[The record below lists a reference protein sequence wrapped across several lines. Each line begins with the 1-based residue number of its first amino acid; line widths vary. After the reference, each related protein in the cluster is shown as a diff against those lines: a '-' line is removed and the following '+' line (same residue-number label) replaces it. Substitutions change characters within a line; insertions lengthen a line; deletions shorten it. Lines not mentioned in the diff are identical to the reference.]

1 MGIVW
6 WSGYLETNIN
16 VKTMDKIKTTHVG
29 SLPRSKKLSEILFKK
44 DKNEL
49 FDQGELDKIIE
60 EDVNKIVKKQ
70 IDIGIDIISDGE
82 MSKISY
88 ATYVKDRLH
97 GFSGESERRAP
108 KDLDDFP
115 SYKEK
120 IAKSGGT
127 PTYTRPCCT
136 ADLKIKDTKSLT
148 KDISNLKSALKKNNH
163 SQGFINSASPG
174 VISNFLPNKFYKND
188 DKYLEAL
195 SKMMKTEYDEIT
207 KNDLLLQIDCPD
219 LALARHMTFKNVS
232 DEEFLVRAEKQIECL
247 NEAIK
252 DIDASKLRMHICWG
266 NYEGPHIHDIGLEKI
281 LPIALKANI
290 QTYLIEASNPR
301 HAHEWQVFE
310 NIKLPNDKVIVPG
323 VIDSTSNFIEHE
335 ELVKNRI
342 IQYSKVID
350 KNQLMAGSDCGFS
363 TFAGFGNVDENIV
376 YKKFESLVA
385 GAELA
390 SNAI

>member
-1 MGIVW
+1 MG
-6 WSGYLETNIN
+6 
-16 VKTMDKIKTTHVG
+16 KIKTTHVG

-44 DKNEL
+44 DKNEQINQ
-49 FDQGELDKIIE
+49 DELDKIIE

-163 SQGFINSASPG
+163 SQAFINSASPG

-188 DKYLEAL
+188 DDYLQIL
-195 SKMMKTEYDEIT
+195 SKMMKSEYEEIT
-207 KNDLLLQIDCPD
+207 NNDLLLQIDCPD

-252 DIDASKLRMHICWG
+252 DIDSTKLRIHICWG

-281 LPIALKANI
+281 LPIALKANV

-301 HAHEWQVFE
+301 HAHEWKVFE

-323 VIDSTSNFIEHE
+323 VIDSTSNFVEHE

-350 KNQLMAGSDCGFS
+350 KEKLMAGSDCGFS

>member
-1 MGIVW
+1 MV
-6 WSGYLETNIN
+6 
-16 VKTMDKIKTTHVG
+16 KIKTTHVG

-44 DKNEL
+44 DKNEQ
-49 FDQGELDKIIE
+49 FNQDELDKIIE
-60 EDVNKIVKKQ
+60 EEVNKIVKKQ

-163 SQGFINSASPG
+163 SQAFINSASPG

-188 DKYLEAL
+188 DDYLQIL
-195 SKMMKTEYDEIT
+195 SKMMKSEYEEIT
-207 KNDLLLQIDCPD
+207 NNDLLLQIDCPD

-252 DIDASKLRMHICWG
+252 DIDSTKLRIHICWG

-281 LPIALKANI
+281 LPIALKANV

-301 HAHEWQVFE
+301 HAHEWKVFE
-310 NIKLPNDKVIVPG
+310 NIKLPDDKVIVPG
-323 VIDSTSNFIEHE
+323 VIDSTSNFVEHE

-350 KNQLMAGSDCGFS
+350 KEKLMAGSDCGFS

>member
-1 MGIVW
+1 
-6 WSGYLETNIN
+6 
-16 VKTMDKIKTTHVG
+16 MDKIKTTHVG

-49 FDQGELDKIIE
+49 FDQVELDKIIE

-136 ADLKIKDTKSLT
+136 ADLKIKETKSLT

-188 DKYLEAL
+188 DDYLEAL
-195 SKMMKTEYDEIT
+195 SKMMKTEYDEIA

-301 HAHEWQVFE
+301 HAHEWKVFE

-323 VIDSTSNFIEHE
+323 VIDSTSNFVEHE

>member
-1 MGIVW
+1 MG
-6 WSGYLETNIN
+6 
-16 VKTMDKIKTTHVG
+16 KIKTTHVG

-44 DKNEL
+44 DKNEQ
-49 FDQGELDKIIE
+49 FNQDELDKIIE

-163 SQGFINSASPG
+163 SQAFINSASPG

-188 DKYLEAL
+188 DDYLQIL
-195 SKMMKTEYDEIT
+195 SKMMKSEYEEIT
-207 KNDLLLQIDCPD
+207 NNDLLLQIDCPD

-232 DEEFLVRAEKQIECL
+232 DEQFLERAEKQIECL

-252 DIDASKLRMHICWG
+252 DIDSTKLRIHICWG

-281 LPIALKANI
+281 LPIALKANV

-301 HAHEWQVFE
+301 HAHEWKVFE
-310 NIKLPNDKVIVPG
+310 NIKLPDDKVIVPG
-323 VIDSTSNFIEHE
+323 VIDSTSNFVEHK

-350 KNQLMAGSDCGFS
+350 KEKLMAGSDCGFS

>member
-1 MGIVW
+1 
-6 WSGYLETNIN
+6 
-16 VKTMDKIKTTHVG
+16 MDKIKTTHVG

-323 VIDSTSNFIEHE
+323 VIDSTSNFVEHE

>member
-1 MGIVW
+1 
-6 WSGYLETNIN
+6 
-16 VKTMDKIKTTHVG
+16 MDKIKTTHVG
-29 SLPRSKKLSEILFKK
+29 SLPRSKKLSEILFRK

-136 ADLKIKDTKSLT
+136 GDLKIKDTKSLT

-174 VISNFLPNKFYKND
+174 VITNFLPNKFYKND
-188 DKYLEAL
+188 DDYLEAL

-207 KNDLLLQIDCPD
+207 NNDLLLQIDCPD
-219 LALARHMTFKNVS
+219 LALARHMTFKNLS

-323 VIDSTSNFIEHE
+323 VIDSTSNFVEHE
-335 ELVKNRI
+335 NLVKNRI

>member
-1 MGIVW
+1 
-6 WSGYLETNIN
+6 
-16 VKTMDKIKTTHVG
+16 MDKIKTTHVG
-29 SLPRSKKLSEILFKK
+29 SLPRSKKLSEILFRK

-136 ADLKIKDTKSLT
+136 GDLKIRDTKSLT

-174 VISNFLPNKFYKND
+174 VITNFLPNKFYKND
-188 DKYLEAL
+188 DDYLEAL

-207 KNDLLLQIDCPD
+207 NNDLLLQIDCPD
-219 LALARHMTFKNVS
+219 LALARHMTFKNLS

-323 VIDSTSNFIEHE
+323 VIDSTSNFVEHE
-335 ELVKNRI
+335 NLVKNRI